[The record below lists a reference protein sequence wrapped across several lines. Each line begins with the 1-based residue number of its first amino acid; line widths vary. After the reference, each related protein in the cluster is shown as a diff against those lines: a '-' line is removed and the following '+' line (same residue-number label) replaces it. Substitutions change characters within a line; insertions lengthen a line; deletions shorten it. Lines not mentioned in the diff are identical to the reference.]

1 MLFSEFSGYFWGFI
15 GGISIF
21 VWVEASARLTTGT
34 AVAPLQQLSTSWTD
48 GVDGAA
54 ASAAPE
60 RVASNLRWGGASR
73 SIGGR

>member
-1 MLFSEFSGYFWGFI
+1 MPEFSRDFSEFSVLFLEFSGDLWGFI

-21 VWVEASARLTTGT
+21 VWVEASARLTTGM
-34 AVAPLQQLSTSWTD
+34 AAAPLQQLSTSWTD

-60 RVASNLRWGGASR
+60 
-73 SIGGR
+73 